1 MNIEDEMERVV
12 HGGKT
17 TAELREE
24 EKKARMEELEDD
36 AYSAN
41 HDFTQIA
48 NLDNEYYPYEKK
60 LSEAITEMVKA
71 NVRLLLQNM
80 ADDGTLDKLLHEIGY
95 QRASEHLCTMT
106 PIN

>member
-1 MNIEDEMERVV
+1 MNIEEEMKRVV
-12 HGGKT
+12 HDGKT
-17 TAELREE
+17 VAELREE

-41 HDFTQIA
+41 HDFIQRA
-48 NLDNEYYPYEKK
+48 NLDSEDYSDDKK
-60 LSEAITEMVKA
+60 LAEAITEMVKA
-71 NVRLLLQNM
+71 NVRLILQNL

-95 QRASEHLCTMT
+95 QRASEHLCPMT